1 MQAATAAISAVD
13 ERREAPAMP
22 AQPLLLGLI
31 GSPIK
36 SSAAPAM
43 HEAAAEALGLRAQY
57 RLIDIPG
64 ADAARLR
71 AMLEGVRL
79 LGFSGVNVT
88 FPYKEAI
95 IPLLDALAPGAA
107 AIGTANTVVV
117 HDGKLT
123 GHNTDATGF
132 ASAFKSV
139 LGAPGDAPVALIGA
153 GGVGRAIAFAMAEVG
168 ARALQ
173 IFDSDA
179 AKAQA
184 LAARLSDRLE
194 TRVCASVAEALKDA
208 GGVINGTPIGMLPNR
223 DSPVPAVFLHKD
235 MFVADAVYTPLWTPL
250 LQAARGAGARLM
262 TGRELCIH
270 QAADAFWL
278 FTGFEPSRERIGAA
292 FDAVIAKRDEP
303 R

>member
-1 MQAATAAISAVD
+1 MQAAATAAIG
-13 ERREAPAMP
+13 ERDAPAMP

-107 AIGTANTVVV
+107 TIGAANTVVAR
-117 HDGKLT
+117 DGRLT

-153 GGVGRAIAFAMAEVG
+153 GGVGRAIGFAMAEVG

-184 LAARLSDRLE
+184 LAVRLSDRLE
-194 TRVCASVAEALKDA
+194 TRVCASVAQALKGA

-223 DSPVPAVFLHKD
+223 DSPVPAEFLHKD
-235 MFVADAVYTPLWTPL
+235 MYVADAVYTPLWTPL
-250 LQAARGAGARLM
+250 LLAARTAGCRVM

-270 QAADAFWL
+270 QAADAFRL
-278 FTGFEPSRERIGAA
+278 FTGFEAPRERIGAV
-292 FDAVIAKRDEP
+292 FDAVIAKRNEP